1 MKPYLDE
8 TESYEDHYYAV
19 KLFDTPQKRIFK
31 LLDGQGF
38 YHNTTVKTK
47 YSLKEHF
54 ENGTILIITASIVQN
69 RGTVTFLESHD
80 SPDTVTVIQ
89 EEKANKLIKSKR
101 LGLYY
106 AARSILNDELI
117 SLDEAEEMFNEALTI
132 REPTY
137 TPPYNPSLEE
147 IVYRLHTEFEN
158 FSSLVYECL
167 PKQPEW
173 SMVNDLT
180 EQIKIHYY
188 LIHKLEEKLNLQIS
202 SENSKNKKH

>member
-1 MKPYLDE
+1 MKAYIDE

-38 YHNTTVKTK
+38 YPNTTVKTK
-47 YSLKEHF
+47 YSLKERF

-69 RGTVTFLESHD
+69 RSTVIFLESQD
-80 SPDTVTVIQ
+80 SPDTVKVIQ
-89 EEKANKLIKSKR
+89 EEEANKLIKNKR

-106 AARSILNDELI
+106 AARSIQDDELI

-147 IVYRLHTEFEN
+147 IVYRLRTEFEN

-173 SMVNDLT
+173 STVNDLT

-188 LIHKLEEKLNLQIS
+188 LIHKLEEKLNLQI
-202 SENSKNKKH
+202 ETVNNFV